1 MNHKKL
7 FTRFVM
13 QPASEQER
21 TLIQAFLENDDEGAT
36 IVCKYDIPEIT
47 RLICLSDTLAAKE
60 YAESLED
67 IFEGR
72 QAVLEMLASHNDLHE
87 TMNSI
92 TDAKVALECGDMD
105 DAYQALVRLRGMI
118 EHLRDHERFSLANLL

>member
-47 RLICLSDTLAAKE
+47 RLICLSDTLVAKE
-60 YAESLED
+60 YAEKYAKIVPLYSGMATDEYID
-67 IFEGR
+67 TIF
-72 QAVLEMLASHNDLHE
+72 SHHQ
-87 TMNSI
+87 I
-92 TDAKVALECGDMD
+92 
-105 DAYQALVRLRGMI
+105 
-118 EHLRDHERFSLANLL
+118 